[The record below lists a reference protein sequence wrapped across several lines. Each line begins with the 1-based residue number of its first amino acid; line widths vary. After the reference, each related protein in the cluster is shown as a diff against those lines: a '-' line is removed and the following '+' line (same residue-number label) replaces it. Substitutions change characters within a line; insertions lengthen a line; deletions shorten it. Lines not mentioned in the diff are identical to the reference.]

1 MATAGVL
8 IASAVAAEEGTAE
21 DTTPVPVETVVDVPM
36 QPIVDE
42 AHRQYAPT
50 VVVAASV
57 PQLRVVAPTIR
68 PTLPRRAVASPMVR
82 PTLQPR
88 MVALPIVRLMPQ
100 HRMPARLTAAV
111 ADRMV
116 AANITSL

>member
-21 DTTPVPVETVVDVPM
+21 DTTPAPVETVVDVPM

-50 VVVAASV
+50 VVVAASM

-68 PTLPRRAVASPMVR
+68 PTLPH
-82 PTLQPR
+82 R
-88 MVALPIVRLMPQ
+88 MVALPIVRLTPQ